1 MRAIDGDALYEQL
14 KEEEDKARE
23 RVINMPSSYPDGS
36 LNPQAINF
44 LIQLTKIA
52 WFKKVVYEAPT
63 ITPERETGKWK
74 RVSADTY
81 TQHAY
86 SIYCCDQCGGS
97 QLGRA
102 RFCPNCGAK
111 MEGTE

>member
-1 MRAIDGDALYEQL
+1 MRLINADALYEQL
-14 KEEEDKARE
+14 KEDEDKVRDQ
-23 RVINMPSSYPDGS
+23 VINMPSSYPDGS
-36 LNPQAINF
+36 PNPQVINF
-44 LIQLTKIA
+44 LIQLTKIT
-52 WFKKVVYEAPT
+52 WFKKLVYDAPT

-74 RVSADTY
+74 RVNTY

-86 SIYCCDQCGGS
+86 SIYCCSQCGGS

-111 MEGTE
+111 MEGKEC